1 MGLALFP
8 SPPPARPVPH
18 GLRVAVCVWTCVC
31 VRKSKCE
38 QTRPR
43 QRHAEPRGVASTSL
57 HMRRIRGRPGT
68 PGVNPVPASASARLE
83 RGEDSLNRL
92 GVKSLVEERG
102 VSGVSPARGQ
112 RGAARLLCFP
122 PLEFA
127 PRLGR

>member
-8 SPPPARPVPH
+8 SPPPARPVPR

-43 QRHAEPRGVASTSL
+43 QRHAERVGLLPPPCTCGGSEGAPAPR
-57 HMRRIRGRPGT
+57 
-68 PGVNPVPASASARLE
+68 GVNPVPASASARLE
-83 RGEDSLNRL
+83 RGEDSLNCL
-92 GVKSLVEERG
+92 GVKSLVEKRG
-102 VSGVSPARGQ
+102 ISGVSSARGQ